1 MKGNSANLLKPQS
14 KRKRRKVDIEMLEDQ
29 AEEAFRGKLSVE
41 LERAT
46 KSLRNQLAQ
55 KEVES

>member
-14 KRKRRKVDIEMLEDQ
+14 KRKRWKVDIEMLEDQ
-29 AEEAFRGKLSVE
+29 AEEAFRDKLSVE

-46 KSLRNQLAQ
+46 KSLRNQLA
-55 KEVES
+55 